1 LTTTLPE
8 APAAAPDMVP
18 LPYRVIDRTAECR
31 DTVTF
36 TLEPAAEAVAA
47 PLPGQFLMLWAPGL
61 GEVPISIAGLPGADR
76 VMHTVRAVG
85 AATTALCEAEVGA
98 VLGVRGPFGT
108 TWPMARATGRD
119 VVIVAGGIGLAPV
132 RPVVRA
138 ILADRAA
145 YGRVS
150 LIVGA
155 RTAHD
160 LLYRQALDAWWREET
175 IDVRTTV
182 DTPCS
187 HWTTGS
193 VGVVTSELR
202 RVPIDGPSTVA
213 MVCGPEV
220 MMRIVGSALVDRGVP
235 ADRIAVS
242 MERNMQCGVGRCGHC
257 QLGPLLICRDGP
269 VLPWSQVADLMGVPE
284 L

>member
-1 LTTTLPE
+1 MTTTLRE

-36 TLEPAAEAVAA
+36 TLEPAAGAVAA
-47 PLPGQFLMLWAPGL
+47 PVPGQFLMLWAPGL

-76 VMHTVRAVG
+76 VVHTVRAVG
-85 AATTALCEAEVGA
+85 ATTTALCAAEVGT

-108 TWPMARATGRD
+108 SWPMAQAAGQD

-132 RPVVRA
+132 RPVVHA
-138 ILADRAA
+138 ILADRSA

-160 LLYRQALDAWWREET
+160 LLYRQALDSWWREEI

-193 VGVVTSELR
+193 VGVVTTELR
-202 RVPIDGPSTVA
+202 RVPIDGPATVA
-213 MVCGPEV
+213 IVCGPEV

-242 MERNMQCGVGRCGHC
+242 MERNMQCGLGRCGHC

-269 VLPWSQVADLMGVPE
+269 VLPWSSVEELMGVPE

>member
-1 LTTTLPE
+1 MTTVLPD
-8 APAAAPDMVP
+8 APLAATDMVP
-18 LPYRVIDRTAECR
+18 LPYRVAEAHPECR
-31 DTVTF
+31 DTVTV
-36 TLEPAAEAVAA
+36 TLEPVAEAVTQ
-47 PLPGQFLMLWAPGL
+47 PSPGRFLMLWAPGV
-61 GEVPISIAGLPGADR
+61 GEVPISIAGLPGDDR
-76 VMHTVRAVG
+76 LVHSVRAVG
-85 AATTALCEAEVGA
+85 AATTALCAAEPGTVI
-98 VLGVRGPFGT
+98 GVRGPFGT
-108 TWPMARATGRD
+108 AWPMAQAVGGD

-132 RPVVRA
+132 RPVVQA

-145 YGRVS
+145 YRRVS

-160 LLYRQALDAWWREET
+160 LLYRPALDAWWREEI

-202 RVPIDGPSTVA
+202 RVPIDGPATVA

-220 MMRIVGSALVDRGVP
+220 MMRIVGAALVDRGVP

-242 MERNMQCGVGRCGHC
+242 AERNMQCGVGRCGHC
-257 QLGPLLICRDGP
+257 QLGPLFICRDGP
-269 VLPWSQVADLMGVPE
+269 VLPWASVADALGVAE

>member
-1 LTTTLPE
+1 MTTALHD
-8 APAAAPDMVP
+8 APLAAPDMVP
-18 LPYRVIDRTAECR
+18 LAYRVAERHSECR
-31 DTVTF
+31 DTVTV
-36 TLEPAAEAVAA
+36 TLEPVADAVTQ
-47 PLPGQFLMLWAPGL
+47 PSPGQFLMLWAPGV
-61 GEVPISIAGLPGADR
+61 GEVPISIAGLPGDDR
-76 VMHTVRAVG
+76 LVHSVRAVG
-85 AATTALCEAEVGA
+85 ATTTALCAAEPGTVI
-98 VLGVRGPFGT
+98 GVRGPFGT
-108 TWPMARATGRD
+108 AWPMDQAVGGD

-132 RPVVRA
+132 RPAVQA

-155 RTAHD
+155 RTPHD
-160 LLYRQALDAWWREET
+160 LLYRSALDAWWRKEI

-202 RVPIDGPSTVA
+202 RVPIDGPATVA

-220 MMRIVGSALVDRGVP
+220 MMRIVGAALVDRGVP

-242 MERNMQCGVGRCGHC
+242 AERNMQCGVGRCGHC
-257 QLGPLLICRDGP
+257 QLGPLFICRDGP
-269 VLPWSQVADLMGVPE
+269 VLPLASVAAALGVAE

>member
-1 LTTTLPE
+1 
-8 APAAAPDMVP
+8 MVP
-18 LPYRVIDRTAECR
+18 LPYRVVDRIAECR

-36 TLEPAAEAVAA
+36 TLEPVADAV
-47 PLPGQFLMLWAPGL
+47 PNPEPGQFLMLWAAGL
-61 GEVPISIAGLPGADR
+61 GEVPISIAGLPGDDR
-76 VMHTVRAVG
+76 VRHTVRAVG
-85 AATTALCEAEVGA
+85 ATTSGLCA
-98 VLGVRGPFGT
+98 VEPGSVIGVRGPYGT
-108 TWPMARATGRD
+108 AWPIAAARGGD

-132 RPVVRA
+132 RPVVEA
-138 ILADRAA
+138 ILAHRAA

-160 LLYRQALDAWWREET
+160 LLYREALDTWWREEI

-193 VGVVTSELR
+193 VGVVTTELR
-202 RVPIDGPSTVA
+202 PVAIDGPATTA

-220 MMRIVGSALVDRGVP
+220 MMRIVGAALVDRGVP
-235 ADRIAVS
+235 ADRVAAS
-242 MERNMQCGVGRCGHC
+242 LERNMQCGIGRCGHC
-257 QLGPLLICRDGP
+257 QLGPLFICRDGP
-269 VLPWSQVADLMGVPE
+269 VLPWSSVHELLGVPE

>member
-1 LTTTLPE
+1 LTTALPD
-8 APAAAPDMVP
+8 ATATAPDMLP
-18 LPYRVIDRTAECR
+18 LPYRVVDRSVECR

-36 TLEPAAEAVAA
+36 TLAPVAEAVPY
-47 PLPGQFLMLWAPGL
+47 PLPGQFLMLWAAGL
-61 GEVPISIAGLPGADR
+61 GEVPISIAGLPGGGR
-76 VMHTVRAVG
+76 VEHTVRAVG
-85 AATTALCEAEVGA
+85 ATTSALCAAGPGA
-98 VLGVRGPFGT
+98 VVGVRGPFGT
-108 TWPMARATGRD
+108 AWPMAAARSRD

-132 RPVVRA
+132 RPVVRS

-145 YGRVS
+145 FGRVS

-155 RTAHD
+155 RTPHD
-160 LLYRQALDAWWREET
+160 LLYRDALDAWWRDEV

-193 VGVVTSELR
+193 VGVVTTELR
-202 RVPIDGPSTVA
+202 RVAINGPSTVA

-220 MMRIVGSALVDRGVP
+220 MMRFVAAALVDRGVP

-242 MERNMQCGVGRCGHC
+242 MERNMQCGIGRCGHC
-257 QLGPLLICRDGP
+257 QLGPLLLCRDGP
-269 VLPWSQVADLMGVPE
+269 VLPWASVRPLLGVAE

>member
-85 AATTALCEAEVGA
+85 AATTALCQAEVGA